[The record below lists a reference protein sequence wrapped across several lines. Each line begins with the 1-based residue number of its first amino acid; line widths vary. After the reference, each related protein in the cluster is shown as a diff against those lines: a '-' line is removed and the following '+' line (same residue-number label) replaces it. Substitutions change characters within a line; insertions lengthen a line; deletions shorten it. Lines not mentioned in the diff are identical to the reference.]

1 MWIAHSNGWLSIV
14 EHRDKPEALLVRAR
28 KRSHITSLWDDA
40 DIYVL
45 DDADYPYRA
54 DIDRSVVADTLA
66 LEIIT
71 IDYDNFKN
79 SVTEAKLYRAF
90 TDVWATMYEYG
101 WNER

>member
-1 MWIAHSNGWLSIV
+1 M
-14 EHRDKPEALLVRAR
+14 
-28 KRSHITSLWDDA
+28 
-40 DIYVL
+40 
-45 DDADYPYRA
+45 
-54 DIDRSVVADTLA
+54 ADTLA